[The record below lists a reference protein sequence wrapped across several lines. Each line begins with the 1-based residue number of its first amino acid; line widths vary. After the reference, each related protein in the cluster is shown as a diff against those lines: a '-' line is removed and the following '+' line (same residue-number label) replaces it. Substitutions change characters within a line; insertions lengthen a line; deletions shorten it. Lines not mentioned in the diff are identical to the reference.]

1 MTENKYALLLL
12 LSVLISAISQVL
24 LKKSATER
32 HGNVVREYLN
42 AKVIGAYVLFFAAVL
57 IDLAA
62 LRYVP
67 ASFVPV
73 IETSSYA
80 FLMLL
85 GRIVFQGKNKQSTGS
100 RHGHHR
106 GRNRA
111 VCGVRAFCV
120 TGILYTAPRDLRER
134 ARNFSNGRHTSKS
147 TAAHT
152 MNTRRT
158 EMIIKSG

>member
-32 HGNVVREYLN
+32 HVNVVREYLN

-85 GRIVFQGKNKQSTGS
+85 GRIVFKERIS
-100 RHGHHR
+100 RAQ
-106 GRNRA
+106 A
-111 VCGVRAFCV
+111 VGMVIVVA
-120 TGILYTAPRDLRER
+120 GIALYVV
-134 ARNFSNGRHTSKS
+134 
-147 TAAHT
+147 
-152 MNTRRT
+152 
-158 EMIIKSG
+158 